1 MTIDQGRRTRPTGG
15 MELYAWLFM
24 RVSGLTL
31 IVMVLIHF
39 AIMHV
44 ITDIQDI
51 NFAFVVKRFAT
62 PFWISYDLV
71 DADPGLV
78 PRPERLA
85 HHHRRLREVAALA
98 RDVALGSVRRR
109 IGFSCRWYG
118 DAGYFQTRCR
128 PRYRAIA

>member
-1 MTIDQGRRTRPTGG
+1 MAIDQGRRTRPAGG
-15 MELYAWLFM
+15 LELYVWLFM

-44 ITDIQDI
+44 INDIQDI

-71 DADPGLV
+71 MLVLALFHGLNGLRVIIDDYVKSRPWRVIWLSALYVVGLV
-78 PRPERLA
+78 FLVVGTVTLVTFRP
-85 HHHRRLREVAALA
+85 
-98 RDVALGSVRRR
+98 
-109 IGFSCRWYG
+109 
-118 DAGYFQTRCR
+118 DAG
-128 PRYRAIA
+128 RAIGQ

>member
-1 MTIDQGRRTRPTGG
+1 MTIDQGRRTRPAGG
-15 MELYAWLFM
+15 LELYAWLFM

-44 ITDIQDI
+44 INDIQDI

-71 DADPGLV
+71 MLILALLHGLNGLRIIIDDYVKSRPWRVMCLSALYVVGLV
-78 PRPERLA
+78 FLVVGTVTLVTFRP
-85 HHHRRLREVAALA
+85 
-98 RDVALGSVRRR
+98 
-109 IGFSCRWYG
+109 
-118 DAGYFQTRCR
+118 DAG
-128 PRYRAIA
+128 RAIGQ

>member
-1 MTIDQGRRTRPTGG
+1 MTIDQGRRTRPAGG
-15 MELYAWLFM
+15 LELYAWLFM

-44 ITDIQDI
+44 INDIQDI

-71 DADPGLV
+71 MLILALLHGLNGLRIIIDDYVKSRPWRVMWLSALYVVGLV
-78 PRPERLA
+78 FLVVGTVTLVTFRP
-85 HHHRRLREVAALA
+85 
-98 RDVALGSVRRR
+98 
-109 IGFSCRWYG
+109 
-118 DAGYFQTRCR
+118 DAG
-128 PRYRAIA
+128 RAIGQ

>member
-1 MTIDQGRRTRPTGG
+1 MTIDQGRRTRPAGG
-15 MELYAWLFM
+15 LELYAWLFM

-44 ITDIQDI
+44 INDIQDI

-71 DADPGLV
+71 MLVLALFHGLNGFRTLLDHDV
-78 PRPERLA
+78 ERSGA
-85 HHHRRLREVAALA
+85 RRGGQE
-98 RDVALGSVRRR
+98 RR
-109 IGFSCRWYG
+109 SL
-118 DAGYFQTRCR
+118 
-128 PRYRAIA
+128 

>member
-1 MTIDQGRRTRPTGG
+1 MAIDQGRRTRPAGG
-15 MELYAWLFM
+15 LELYAWLFM

-44 ITDIQDI
+44 INDIQDI

-71 DADPGLV
+71 MLVLALFHGLNGLRVIIDDYVKSRPWRVIWLSALYVVGLV
-78 PRPERLA
+78 FLVVGTVTLVTFRP
-85 HHHRRLREVAALA
+85 
-98 RDVALGSVRRR
+98 
-109 IGFSCRWYG
+109 
-118 DAGYFQTRCR
+118 DAG
-128 PRYRAIA
+128 RAIGQ